1 MFKKNKKNK
10 KNIKNEEVNKV
21 LVFNSVAH
29 LENYLE
35 NATYTLKEYFGAPW
49 LPASSAL
56 NEQRVRV
63 ALVFMVLTGF
73 DFVIASYDD
82 DTKEYIKKIESDV
95 ESLKF
100 NNTLKG
106 SNKNE

>member
-1 MFKKNKKNK
+1 M
-10 KNIKNEEVNKV
+10 
-21 LVFNSVAH
+21 
-29 LENYLE
+29 
-35 NATYTLKEYFGAPW
+35 
-49 LPASSAL
+49 PASSAL
-56 NEQRVRV
+56 DEQRVRV

-73 DFVIASYDD
+73 DFVIVSYDD

>member
-1 MFKKNKKNK
+1 MD
-10 KNIKNEEVNKV
+10 
-21 LVFNSVAH
+21 
-29 LENYLE
+29 
-35 NATYTLKEYFGAPW
+35 
-49 LPASSAL
+49 
-56 NEQRVRV
+56 EQRVRV